1 MKKIGVFCL
10 GTRRPTLWEAHA
22 RELSKCEYDNFH
34 FYLLVDDIKEE
45 YAKTIVELL
54 PGKVTIV
61 SQFPKIATNYLTKL
75 ATAVNQGHEYSVK
88 HDEDSIMTSAGW
100 DRFFT
105 LIESMT
111 DSDIFCTGAISN
123 GIPTTEL
130 FIENHIPNAKE
141 QLYSMFA
148 NIKLGDHGADYRS
161 LNVDSTIWDSD
172 AFYSRVSQ
180 FNHHYK
186 GIHPVRVSFDAVKLI
201 NDEILKNFKKVMKP
215 KDRAIIRDSTK
226 YPYFCNNIFGIKTI
240 DWVNILKDGSL
251 YVDNFDEV
259 PINKYRNNTKRNLVI
274 DTGLPIIHTMYNWT
288 PNWEYENSLIDA
300 IKVKL
305 KEIR

>member
-1 MKKIGVFCL
+1 MKKIGIFCL
-10 GTRRPTLWEAHA
+10 GTRRPALWEAHA
-22 RELSKCEYDNFH
+22 RELSKCDYDDFH
-34 FYLLVDDIKEE
+34 FYLLIDDIAEE
-45 YAKTIVELL
+45 YAKSIVDLL

-61 SQFPKIATNYLTKL
+61 AQFPKTPTNYLTKL

-100 DRFFT
+100 DRFFS

-111 DSDIFCTGAISN
+111 DDDAFCTGAISN

-130 FIENHIPNAKE
+130 FIENHIPSAQEK
-141 QLYSMFA
+141 LYSIFA
-148 NIKLGDHGADYRS
+148 NLKLTDHGADYRT
-161 LNVDSTIWDSD
+161 LNIDSQTWDSD
-172 AFYSRVSQ
+172 AFYKRVSE

-186 GIHPVRVSFDAVKLI
+186 GIHPVRVSFEAVKII

-215 KDRAIIRDSTK
+215 KHREIIRDAIK
-226 YPYFCNNIFGIKTI
+226 YPYLCNNIFGIKTK
-240 DWVNILKDGSL
+240 DWVTILKDGSL

-259 PINKYRNNTKRNLVI
+259 PINKFRHNTKRNLVI

-288 PNWEYENSLIDA
+288 PNWEYEKELIEN
-300 IKVKL
+300 IKTNL
-305 KEIR
+305 KEVK